1 MTEDQMTEDQQR
13 IWDERRLY
21 VSDPMAKALNTWPRI
36 VPARPIIP
44 SDDVIDKRVE
54 WNRGLSEMMVYGPP
68 PTPRVLVCDKRG
80 FVQREV
86 SLEPERK
93 TIGFKAFME
102 TYADAK

>member
-1 MTEDQMTEDQQR
+1 M
-13 IWDERRLY
+13 
-21 VSDPMAKALNTWPRI
+21 SDSMAKTINAWPRI
-36 VPARPIIP
+36 VPSRPIVP

-54 WNRGLSEMMVYGPP
+54 WNRGLSEMMLYGPP
-68 PTPRVLVCDKRG
+68 PAPRIFVCDKRG

-86 SLEPERK
+86 SLESEPK